1 MLCQVWGPDAKG
13 VTWLRKLALVGVSA
27 SFPPVHRVLG
37 PQGAGQHR
45 LGVCRALQGGAGLIN
60 ASSSAC
66 RVPPFSGRLGFP
78 PSPGWG
84 ATAPSSLCVS
94 LVLNGRGLQRVQQ
107 AVECKPGWGRWRWV
121 ESRDGWP

>member
-66 RVPPFSGRLGFP
+66 RVPPSRVVWASHPALGGAPPLLP
-78 PSPGWG
+78 PS
-84 ATAPSSLCVS
+84 VS
-94 LVLNGRGLQRVQQ
+94 L
-107 AVECKPGWGRWRWV
+107 W
-121 ESRDGWP
+121 S